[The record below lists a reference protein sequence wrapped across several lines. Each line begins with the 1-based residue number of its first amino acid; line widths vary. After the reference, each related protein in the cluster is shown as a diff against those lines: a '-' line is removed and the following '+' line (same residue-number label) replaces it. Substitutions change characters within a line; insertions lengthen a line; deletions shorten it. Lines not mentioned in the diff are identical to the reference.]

1 MIHVAIVSHGH
12 ESLLITSKMGG
23 LQIAGEN
30 LRVWVKDNKPSPALS
45 SYCEQHGICYSDAE
59 PGMGFGDN
67 NNFIYR
73 LIQQRIG
80 FKPGDTFVVMNP
92 DITID
97 PQAIASLAEQ
107 MHRDRYPIATIN
119 LYRDQQFAVADSNIR
134 RFPDIFSLIRM
145 TIVRSLSQ
153 PYDKT
158 GMDMACHV
166 DWASGAFLAFDAMHY
181 SALEGFDPRYFMYF
195 EDVDICYRSQK
206 LLGNGVR
213 YYPALRAIHTAAHKN
228 RNLISQHASWFFQSF
243 LKFLSRRYF
252 IYDRRENLTSA
263 KKVV

>member
-12 ESLLITSKMGG
+12 EGLLIASKMGG
-23 LQIAGEN
+23 LQEAGHL
-30 LRVWVKDNKPSPALS
+30 LRVWVKDNKPSAALRAH
-45 SYCEQHGICYSDAE
+45 CEQHGIEYYDAQ
-59 PGMGFGDN
+59 PGLGFGDN
-67 NNFIYR
+67 NNLLYR
-73 LIQQRIG
+73 LAQQKQG

-97 PQAIASLAEQ
+97 PHTIVALAEQ
-107 MHRDRYPIATIN
+107 MHKDRFPVATIN
-119 LYRDQQFAVADSNIR
+119 LYRDHQYAVEDSNIR

-145 TIVRSLSQ
+145 TVVRSLSQ
-153 PYDKT
+153 PYDKL
-158 GMDMACHV
+158 GMDKTCHV

-206 LLGNGVR
+206 LLGSGVR

-243 LKFLSRRYF
+243 LKFLTRRYF
-252 IYDRRENLTSA
+252 VYDRAETLPSA

>member
-12 ESLLITSKMGG
+12 EDLLIASRLGG
-23 LQIAGEN
+23 LQNAGPCM
-30 LRVWVKDNKPSPALS
+30 RVWVKDNKPSKGLRAF
-45 SYCEQHGICYSDAE
+45 CAQHGITYSDAK

-67 NNFIYR
+67 NNFLYELVR
-73 LIQQRIG
+73 SEFG

-97 PQAIASLAEQ
+97 PESIVCLAEQ
-107 MHRDRYPIATIN
+107 MHKDRYPIATIN
-119 LYRDQQFAVADSNIR
+119 LYRDRQYAIADSNIR
-134 RFPDIFSLIRM
+134 RFPDVFSLIRM
-145 TIVRSLSQ
+145 AVVRSLSQ
-153 PYDKT
+153 PYDKAQ
-158 GMDMACHV
+158 MDNICHV

-213 YYPALRAIHTAAHKN
+213 YYPSLKATHTAAHKN
-228 RNLISQHASWFFQSF
+228 RNLISQHASWFFRSF

-252 IYDRRENLTSA
+252 IYDRQANLTSA
-263 KKVV
+263 K